1 MRHRDIKKGGITLS
15 VDPPLQNVIE
25 SLADA
30 AKLNEQDARTIV
42 YWRLGS
48 RYAPELSFYPNLALV
63 GPAGSGKTTIMESMG
78 MMPGE
83 ASGLHACTTLTVATA
98 RDLLASWRDKVFF
111 ADEFD
116 SAKPDVAALF
126 MARTTRSM
134 AEITYKEAVTANKFK
149 QTSVNIFG
157 PSVLHLRN
165 SLDDPAQSSRA
176 IQIFTRHE
184 DGPYPDFECDREYL
198 DALTFDMS
206 QVKTKGGRIVTTWAP
221 VIEVARQ
228 VGDEPYLKVIQH
240 EIEMEKTSLREK
252 AEFDN
257 ASLVL
262 AKVIEYLYER
272 PEANRWD
279 RIDVEAYIGRPLRFD
294 YPYLAPLTIA
304 TTLRGLGFFTV
315 RAGGRRWL
323 FPDPQS
329 LAAAKAR
336 RNFDDEKFADL
347 FEGSAWGG
355 PKR

>member
-1 MRHRDIKKGGITLS
+1 MS
-15 VDPPLQNVIE
+15 VDPPLQSTIE

-30 AKLNEQDARTIV
+30 AKLNEQDARTII
-42 YWRLGS
+42 YWRLAS
-48 RYAPELSFYPNLALV
+48 RHAPELTFFPNLALV
-63 GPAGSGKTTIMESMG
+63 GPAGSGKTTIMESLEAL
-78 MMPGE
+78 PGE
-83 ASGLHACTTLTVATA
+83 SSGLHACTTLTVATA

-149 QTSVNIFG
+149 QVSVNIFG

-165 SLDDPAQSSRA
+165 PLDDPAQSSRA

-184 DGPYPDFECDREYL
+184 DGPYPDFDCDREYL

-221 VIEVARQ
+221 VLEVARQ
-228 VGDEPYLKVIQH
+228 AGDEAYLRVIQH
-240 EIEMEKTSLREK
+240 ELEMEKTSLREK

-262 AKVIEYLYER
+262 AKVVEYLYER
-272 PEANRWD
+272 PEVNRWD
-279 RIDVEAYIGRPLRFD
+279 RIDIEAYIGRPLRFD

-304 TTLRGLGFFTV
+304 STLRSLGFYTV

-336 RNFDDEKFADL
+336 RSFEDATLDELLA
-347 FEGSAWGG
+347 GSAWEAW
-355 PKR
+355 KS